1 MVVEIQA
8 GGPEDQLSQARWS
21 VGSSTK
27 TQIRNARGCIDNPR
41 SWPVHGPKMDNLAIL
56 AMLCKK
62 PKVAKAFGHDPV
74 SRMLEC
80 IHMFRAQKCVQAKRV
95 KHEILAASL
104 LSVIEFVR

>member
-8 GGPEDQLSQARWS
+8 GGPEEQLSQARWS

-27 TQIRNARGCIDNPR
+27 TQIRNARGCMDNPR

-80 IHMFRAQKCVQAKRV
+80 IHCFVLRNVSKQSVSSMKSWQQACYQ
-95 KHEILAASL
+95 
-104 LSVIEFVR
+104 